1 MTNSIVN
8 FKLDTNQVEQKLQK
22 EARTMNQIAEPL
34 KIKKTTFKNRIIKGA
49 MSEALANQA
58 GQPNHLHLGLYEA
71 WAKGGLGCA
80 ITGNVMVDY
89 RAKNEPGVVVMETE
103 RDLTKLK
110 EWADVGKKYGMV
122 QLIQL
127 SHPGRQCPKG
137 LNKETVAPSAVP
149 FSSLLATTFA
159 TPRVLRED
167 EILDII
173 QRFATSAVI
182 CEKAGF
188 EGIQLHG
195 AHGYLISEFLSPL
208 TNKRSDQWGGSIEN
222 RMRFLLEI
230 YKAVRAATSD
240 DFIISVKL
248 NSADFQRGGITEE
261 EVVAV
266 FKAIDAAGIDLIEIS
281 GGTYEAPAMAG
292 AKAEKRKQS
301 SIAREAYFLD
311 FAEKIRKEVKC
322 HLMVTGG
329 FRTVVGMNAALD
341 SGACEFIG
349 IARPLAVETDLTDR
363 LIAGKDV
370 RYAVEQIKTGIPFVD
385 KMAIMEIIWYAA
397 QFKAIGEGKKPNPK
411 LSPFKVFLGYAKN
424 NIKAVVQ
431 GRINSRKS
439 A

>member
-1 MTNSIVN
+1 MSHLAEAISIRN
-8 FKLDTNQVEQKLQK
+8 
-22 EARTMNQIAEPL
+22 I
-34 KIKKTTFKNRIIKGA
+34 TFKNRIIKAA
-49 MSEALANQA
+49 MSEALANDA
-58 GQPNHLHLGLYEA
+58 GQPSQLHFNLYEA

-80 ITGNVMVDY
+80 ITGNVMVDF
-89 RAKNEPGVVVMETE
+89 RAKNEPGVVVIESE
-103 RDLTKLK
+103 RDLAKLQQ
-110 EWADVGKKYGMV
+110 WAEIGKQHGMV

-149 FSSLLATTFA
+149 FSPVLATTFGTA
-159 TPRVLRED
+159 RELRED

-173 QRFATSAVI
+173 QRFATSAQI

-188 EGIQLHG
+188 EGVQLHG
-195 AHGYLISEFLSPL
+195 AHGYLISQFLSPL
-208 TNKRSDQWGGSIEN
+208 TNKRQDQWGGSIEN

-240 DFIISVKL
+240 QFIISVKL
-248 NSADFQRGGITEE
+248 NSADFQRGGITED
-261 EVVAV
+261 EVIAV
-266 FKAIDAAGIDLIEIS
+266 FKAIDEAGIDLIEIS

-292 AKAEKRKQS
+292 AKADKRKVS
-301 SIAREAYFLD
+301 TIAREAYFLD
-311 FAEKIRKEVKC
+311 FAENIRKQVKC

-329 FRTVVGMNAALD
+329 FRTVAGMNAALD

-363 LIAGKDV
+363 LIAGQDV
-370 RYAVEQIKTGIPFVD
+370 RYAVDKIKTGIPMVD

-397 QFKAIGEGKKPNPK
+397 QFKDIAQGKRPNPK
-411 LSPFKVFLGYAKN
+411 LSPLKVFLKYATG
-424 NIKAVVQ
+424 NITAIIKGQ
-431 GRINSRKS
+431 INSRRS

>member
-1 MTNSIVN
+1 
-8 FKLDTNQVEQKLQK
+8 
-22 EARTMNQIAEPL
+22 MNRIAEPL
-34 KIKKTTFKNRIIKGA
+34 KIKNTTFKNRIIKGA

-89 RAKNEPGVVVMETE
+89 RAKNEPGVVVIETE
-103 RDLTKLK
+103 RDLVKLK
-110 EWADVGKKYGMV
+110 EWADIGKKYGMV

-127 SHPGRQCPKG
+127 THPGRQCPKG

-149 FSSLLATTFA
+149 FSPLLATTFA
-159 TPRVLRED
+159 TPRELRED

-208 TNKRSDQWGGSIEN
+208 TNKRNDQWGGSIEN

-230 YKAVRAATSD
+230 YKAVRAETSD
-240 DFIISVKL
+240 NFIISVKL
-248 NSADFQRGGITEE
+248 NSADFQRGGSTEE
-261 EVVAV
+261 EVVEV
-266 FKAIDAAGIDLIEIS
+266 FKAIDTAGIDLIEIS

-363 LIAGKDV
+363 LIAGQDV
-370 RYAVEQIKTGIPFVD
+370 RYAVEQIKTGITFVD

-424 NIKAVVQ
+424 NVKAVIQ
-431 GRINSRKS
+431 GRVNSRKS
-439 A
+439 T

>member
-1 MTNSIVN
+1 
-8 FKLDTNQVEQKLQK
+8 
-22 EARTMNQIAEPL
+22 MNRIAEPL
-34 KIKKTTFKNRIIKGA
+34 KIKNTTFKNRIIKGA

-89 RAKNEPGVVVMETE
+89 RAKNEPGVVVIETE
-103 RDLTKLK
+103 RDLVKLK
-110 EWADVGKKYGMV
+110 EWADIGKKYGMV

-149 FSSLLATTFA
+149 FSPLLATTFA
-159 TPRVLRED
+159 TPRELRED

-208 TNKRSDQWGGSIEN
+208 TNKRNDQWGGSIEN

-230 YKAVRAATSD
+230 YKAVRAETSD
-240 DFIISVKL
+240 NFIISVKL

-261 EVVAV
+261 EVVEV
-266 FKAIDAAGIDLIEIS
+266 FKAIDTAGIDLIEIS

-292 AKAEKRKQS
+292 AKAEKRKKS

-322 HLMVTGG
+322 HLMLTGG

-363 LIAGKDV
+363 LIAGQDV
-370 RYAVEQIKTGIPFVD
+370 RYAVEQIKTGISFVD

-424 NIKAVVQ
+424 NVKAVIQ
-431 GRINSRKS
+431 GRVNSRKS